1 MTDRDPNDPVRAT
14 THVHR
19 DFDVLIVRIGVGAT
33 AEDLE
38 RTFDE
43 CIGQIDA
50 GAARIVIAGKGM
62 REPSEVIAAFL
73 SRLVTEAEPRGVIV
87 SVPAPGNP

>member
-33 AEDLE
+33 GEDLE

-43 CIGQIDA
+43 CTGQIDA

-62 REPSEVIAAFL
+62 REPSEAIAAFL
-73 SRLVTEAEPRGVIV
+73 SRLVTEVEPRG
-87 SVPAPGNP
+87 SR

>member
-33 AEDLE
+33 GEDLE

-50 GAARIVIAGKGM
+50 GARRIVIAGKGM

-73 SRLVTEAEPRGVIV
+73 SRLVAEVEPRGVIV